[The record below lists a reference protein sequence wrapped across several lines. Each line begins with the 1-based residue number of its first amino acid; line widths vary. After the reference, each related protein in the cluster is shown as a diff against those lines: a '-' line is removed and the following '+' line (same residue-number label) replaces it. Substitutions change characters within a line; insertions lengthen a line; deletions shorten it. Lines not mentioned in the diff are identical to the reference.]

1 MPFENSPVAASLRMP
16 DQLDGGGIL
25 VGWSMEEERARQP
38 IGFGFGDPAK
48 TPRTGYI
55 DPILLEGE
63 GHLITI
69 APTGAGKGIGAIV
82 PALLRFPGP
91 VIVIDPKG
99 ENAAIT
105 ARRRR
110 EMGQR
115 VVILDPMGT
124 VTQDGDRF
132 DPLDLINPESP
143 TGVDDA
149 VLLATALLP
158 ESNGANAAFW
168 VSRARQLLTGLIL
181 HVKTDL
187 PAEANALA
195 AVRRLVNAAAG
206 NPGMLAN
213 AMRESRHPEVRQIAE
228 NLAISANETLG
239 GILSFAQEGIDFIRG
254 PLVQRAVE
262 KSTFSLDDV
271 TRGAPLAI
279 YIVLPPSMLE
289 SHGRLL
295 RLWISVLI
303 AAILRRRRR
312 PDLSTLFI
320 LDEAAQLGALS
331 QLRQA
336 LTLLRGYGLQT
347 WSFWQDAT
355 QLHQLYPSDWQ
366 TMVNNCRVLQAFGAN
381 NRVAAQSMSDLVGF
395 DGADNVL
402 DLGPDEMLLQIAG
415 DEAIVAKRPDYRNDP
430 AFAGMFDANPLY
442 DATLDPLPPP
452 RPPLRFYLRPHRT
465 SEERTETDDSV
476 DSDLA
481 RRLIEMGKGRK

>member
-1 MPFENSPVAASLRMP
+1 
-16 DQLDGGGIL
+16 
-25 VGWSMEEERARQP
+25 
-38 IGFGFGDPAK
+38 
-48 TPRTGYI
+48 
-55 DPILLEGE
+55 
-63 GHLITI
+63 
-69 APTGAGKGIGAIV
+69 
-82 PALLRFPGP
+82 
-91 VIVIDPKG
+91 
-99 ENAAIT
+99 
-105 ARRRR
+105 
-110 EMGQR
+110 
-115 VVILDPMGT
+115 
-124 VTQDGDRF
+124 
-132 DPLDLINPESP
+132 
-143 TGVDDA
+143 
-149 VLLATALLP
+149 
-158 ESNGANAAFW
+158 
-168 VSRARQLLTGLIL
+168 
-181 HVKTDL
+181 
-187 PAEANALA
+187 
-195 AVRRLVNAAAG
+195 
-206 NPGMLAN
+206 
-213 AMRESRHPEVRQIAE
+213 
-228 NLAISANETLG
+228 LG

-355 QLHQLYPSDWQ
+355 QLHQLYPTDWQ

-465 SEERTETDDSV
+465 SEERTETDDAV